1 LDRVLQRRAPCP
13 PPLLLVPHILRASSA
28 TDDRKSGLLS
38 GRRCPGRVASP
49 GPLLSSSAGNQGSTI
64 RVPSYKDPARRMQ
77 KTLSFGTTTR
87 EVLALADWLRCWQG
101 ARGDDGGNRRLLE
114 GAVCRLEAEGFECV
128 LADAKHVKNLPGRPK
143 RDMDRLIARERN
155 RLMDGPDLVTAM
167 PPLVELTAEAR
178 PSHRSL
184 FRPSAPSHR
193 SQVAPST

>member
-1 LDRVLQRRAPCP
+1 MME
-13 PPLLLVPHILRASSA
+13 A
-28 TDDRKSGLLS
+28 TGDSWK
-38 GRRCPGRVASP
+38 
-49 GPLLSSSAGNQGSTI
+49 GP
-64 RVPSYKDPARRMQ
+64 
-77 KTLSFGTTTR
+77 F
-87 EVLALADWLRCWQG
+87 
-101 ARGDDGGNRRLLE
+101 
-114 GAVCRLEAEGFECV
+114 CRLEAEGFECV